1 VENTPVS
8 SLGESDRPMFY
19 FSTRQT
25 SFAPGYVVARTDGDP
40 AALLEPMRREMGAL
54 SVSPTVTAQGTLGSH
69 FGATLATPRLA
80 ARAMGAFSLLAL
92 LLAGLGVY
100 AVVSFSV
107 QRRTSELGIRMALG
121 AERSRVVHMVVRE
134 VVGVVLVGLAVG
146 LGLSALAAPRLV
158 GILYGVPA
166 LDPLAFGGA
175 VVVLLV
181 VAGGAAYVPAR
192 RAAAAD
198 PVEALRVS

>member
-1 VENTPVS
+1 
-8 SLGESDRPMFY
+8 
-19 FSTRQT
+19 
-25 SFAPGYVVARTDGDP
+25 
-40 AALLEPMRREMGAL
+40 
-54 SVSPTVTAQGTLGSH
+54 
-69 FGATLATPRLA
+69 
-80 ARAMGAFSLLAL
+80 MGAFSVLAL

-121 AERSRVVHMVVRE
+121 AERSGVVRMVVWE
-134 VVGVVLVGLAVG
+134 VVGVVLAGLAVG
-146 LGLSALAAPRLV
+146 LVLSALASSRLD

-175 VVVLLV
+175 VIVLLA
-181 VAGGAAYVPAR
+181 VAGAAAYVPAR